1 VKATGPDALTACRA
15 ALGAAYL
22 GWAARPAAPRP
33 AAPVARV
40 LGVRQ
45 LAQAALTANHPS
57 RAVLVLGA
65 EVDTAHA
72 ATMLGL
78 GLLSG
83 RWRTAALRE
92 ALVAGSLA
100 AAGLACA
107 STVPGQAVAGH
118 EPGRAETLAAWRNR
132 CAGRLARYLTPPP
145 LRHRRLPR
153 SRTNI
158 ALLSQPWLAPP
169 APPSPPR
176 GNPTLAMCKVR
187 LLAARDRWRCGRAG
201 WRRVSGCRAGGR
213 RGWRRRGR
221 TGRW

>member
-1 VKATGPDALTACRA
+1 MKATGPDALTACRA

-22 GWAARPAAPRP
+22 SWAARPAAPRP

-45 LAQAALTANHPS
+45 LAQAALTADHPS

-65 EVDTAHA
+65 EVDAAHA
-72 ATMLGL
+72 ASMLGL

-107 STVPGQAVAGH
+107 STVPGRAVAGR
-118 EPGRAETLAAWRNR
+118 EPGRAEALAAWRNR
-132 CAGRLARYLTPPP
+132 CAGRLAHYLTPPP
-145 LRHRRLPR
+145 LRDRRLPR
-153 SRTNI
+153 SGTNI
-158 ALLSQPWLAPP
+158 ALL
-169 APPSPPR
+169 R
-176 GNPTLAMCKVR
+176 
-187 LLAARDRWRCGRAG
+187 
-201 WRRVSGCRAGGR
+201 
-213 RGWRRRGR
+213 
-221 TGRW
+221 